1 MKENL
6 QKNAGIIL
14 IALGALMLM
23 VSYFTKDWVDYNW
36 YQLVCLLLIIG
47 GIVAH
52 IVISKKN

>member
-36 YQLVCLLLIIG
+36 HQLVCLLLIIG

>member
-14 IALGALMLM
+14 IVLGALMLM

>member
-14 IALGALMLM
+14 IVLGALMLM

-36 YQLVCLLLIIG
+36 YQLVCRCLSSAASWLR
-47 GIVAH
+47 
-52 IVISKKN
+52 SSPNCRR